1 MIPPWLFV
9 GFIVATLIGALLHL
23 VLGGGAG
30 RFLFFL
36 VLAWIGFG
44 VGQLA
49 GSIAG
54 WQFLNFGEIAAIP
67 AVLGALLFS
76 LAGYWLSP
84 PESKDSAAQKTKS
97 RQKEK

>member
-9 GFIVATLIGALLHL
+9 GFITATLIGALLHL
-23 VLGGGAG
+23 LFGGGAG

-36 VLAWIGFG
+36 VLAWVGFG
-44 VGQLA
+44 AGQVFGSVSGWQLA
-49 GSIAG
+49 NLGQIYT
-54 WQFLNFGEIAAIP
+54 IP

-84 PESKDSAAQKTKS
+84 PPSNANKSQKSKS
-97 RQKEK
+97 RSKEL